1 MLDFEGAVVVEFR
14 RALGCKGLVRLEEP
28 SLNDGTRAVAGAVVA
43 SVGTIKSPTAIPG
56 CWIVCSSSA
65 AAEGVNCICCSWSLL
80 SPKGVAIPVPGAR
93 IGNSSSSG
101 KGIGGPIRPLIEE
114 PVFVRLGPSDFHL
127 PEARKGLIVTDEG
140 FYLLLSAQ
148 ITQSNRSKQE
158 GRGICICVYGESL
171 HML

>member
-14 RALGCKGLVRLEEP
+14 RAFGCAGLVCLEEP
-28 SLNDGTRAVAGAVVA
+28 SLNDGTCAGVGIVVA

-65 AAEGVNCICCSWSLL
+65 AAEGVNCICCCCSWALL

-114 PVFVRLGPSDFHL
+114 PVFDRLGPSDFHF
-127 PEARKGLIVTDEG
+127 PDARKGLIVTNEG
-140 FYLLLSAQ
+140 F
-148 ITQSNRSKQE
+148 
-158 GRGICICVYGESL
+158 
-171 HML
+171 